1 MSNVRVGSARIDEN
15 GKVSGGIPGDQ
26 TGMEVAIE
34 PWYSHPKKYVVARAK
49 RASVRERIAS
59 DMEAACANNMIGY
72 NQKGSWE
79 LYDRSKEYGWD
90 CSKVTVVSNVDC
102 STLVRACVAYALQ
115 RDITW
120 FSTLNEIEELDKTG
134 EFEILRDEK
143 YSQSP
148 DYLLRGDIL
157 CTATQGHTLVVL
169 DNGSKA
175 GQTTTAPS
183 QNAAQGNTALCGKGI
198 GTAVAKQAMNVR
210 NGADISAKSIAVIGT
225 GVAVEVL
232 DITASGWYR
241 IVWPGESCGYAFT
254 KSGAAYYTYTGKAT
268 VTDIRVG
275 DIVQFTGNTHYI
287 SSTIATG
294 KTCKPGKAK
303 VTAIAKNA
311 KHPYHII
318 AVSGGG
324 SDAYGWVDAATIS
337 K

>member
-15 GKVSGGIPGDQ
+15 GKVMGGQAGDQ
-26 TGMEVAIE
+26 TGLEVAIE
-34 PWYSHPKKYVVARAK
+34 PWYLHDKGWVIIRAK
-49 RASVRERIAS
+49 DANIRERIAIC
-59 DMEAACANNMIGY
+59 MEAACANNLIGY
-72 NQKGSWE
+72 NQDGSWE
-79 LYDRSKEYGWD
+79 LYDKSKQYGWD
-90 CSKVTVVSNVDC
+90 CSKVNVTANTDC
-102 STLVRACVAYALQ
+102 SSLVRVCVAYALQ
-115 RDITW
+115 RDIPW
-120 FSTLNEIEELDKTG
+120 FSTANEAEVLYSTD
-134 EFEILRDEK
+134 EFEIIREPK
-143 YSQSP
+143 CTESSAYQM
-148 DYLLRGDIL
+148 RGDIL
-157 CTATQGHTLVVL
+157 CTTVQGHTVVVL
-169 DNGSKA
+169 DDGSKVECEIIS
-175 GQTTTAPS
+175 T
-183 QNAAQGNTALCGKGI
+183 GNTTLCGTGI
-198 GTAVAKQAMNVR
+198 GTAVAKQGMCIR
-210 NGADISAKSIAVIGT
+210 NGADITAKKLATIET

-254 KSGAAYYTYTGKAT
+254 KSGAAYYTYTGKAA

-311 KHPYHII
+311 KHPYHIV

-324 SDAYGWVDAATIS
+324 SDVYGWVDAATIS

>member
-15 GKVSGGIPGDQ
+15 GKVSGGVPGDQ

-34 PWYSHPKKYVVARAK
+34 PWYLHKQGWVVIRAK
-49 RASVRERIAS
+49 DANVRERIAIC
-59 DMEAACANNMIGY
+59 MEAACTNNNIGY
-72 NQKGSWE
+72 DQSASWD
-79 LYDRSKEYGWD
+79 LYDKAKQYGWD
-90 CSKVTVVSNVDC
+90 CSKVNTPVETDC
-102 STLVRACVAYALQ
+102 SSLVRACVAYALQ
-115 RDITW
+115 RDIPW
-120 FSTLNEIEELDKTG
+120 FSTANEVEVLDATD
-134 EFEILRDEK
+134 EFEIIREPK
-143 YSQSP
+143 CTESSAYQM
-148 DYLLRGDIL
+148 RGDIL
-157 CTATQGHTLVVL
+157 CTTVQGHTVVVL
-169 DNGSKA
+169 DDGSKVECEIIS
-175 GQTTTAPS
+175 T
-183 QNAAQGNTALCGKGI
+183 GNTTLCGTGI
-198 GTAVAKQAMNVR
+198 GTAVAKQAMHVR
-210 NGADISAKSIAVIGT
+210 NGADIGATSLAVIKKD
-225 GVAVEVL
+225 VAVEVL

-294 KTCKPGKAK
+294 KICKPGKAK

-311 KHPYHII
+311 KHPYHIV

-324 SDAYGWVDAATIS
+324 SDVYGWVDAATIS

>member
-15 GKVSGGIPGDQ
+15 GKVSGGVPGDQ
-26 TGMEVAIE
+26 TGLEVAIE
-34 PWYSHPKKYVVARAK
+34 PWYLHKQGWVVIRAK
-49 RASVRERIAS
+49 DSKVRERIAIC
-59 DMEAACANNMIGY
+59 MEAACANNFIGY
-72 NQKGSWE
+72 NQDGSWE
-79 LYDRSKEYGWD
+79 LYDKSKQYGWD
-90 CSKVTVVSNVDC
+90 CSKVNVTANTDC
-102 STLVRACVAYALQ
+102 SSLVRTCVAFAAQ
-115 RDITW
+115 KEIAW
-120 FSTLNEIEELDKTG
+120 FSTLNEVTVLDGTKL
-134 EFEILRDEK
+134 FDILTDAK
-143 YSQSP
+143 YTKSS

-157 CTATQGHTLVVL
+157 CTCTQGHTVVVL

-175 GQTTTAPS
+175 GQTTTEPS
-183 QNAAQGNTALCGKGI
+183 SNAAQGNTALCGKGI
-198 GTAVAKQAMNVR
+198 GTAVTKQAMNVR

-254 KSGAAYYTYTGKAT
+254 KSGAAYYTYTGKAAAT
-268 VTDIRVG
+268 EIRVG

-311 KHPYHII
+311 KHPYHIV

-324 SDAYGWVDAATIS
+324 SDVYGWVDAATIS

>member
-15 GKVSGGIPGDQ
+15 GKVSGGVPGDQ
-26 TGMEVAIE
+26 TGLEVAIE
-34 PWYSHPKKYVVARAK
+34 PWYLHKQGWVVIRAK
-49 RASVRERIAS
+49 DSNVRERIAIC
-59 DMEAACANNMIGY
+59 MEAACANNLIGY
-72 NQKGSWE
+72 NQDGSWE
-79 LYDRSKEYGWD
+79 LYDKSKQYGWD
-90 CSKVTVVSNVDC
+90 CSKVNVTANTDC
-102 STLVRACVAYALQ
+102 SSLVRTCVAYATGKN
-115 RDITW
+115 IPW
-120 FSTLNEIEELDKTG
+120 FSTLNQVIVLSDTG
-134 EFEILRDEK
+134 YFDIITDAK
-143 YSQSP
+143 YTCSP
-148 DYLLRGDIL
+148 DYVRRGDIL
-157 CTATQGHTLVVL
+157 CTRTQGHTVVVL

-175 GQTTTAPS
+175 GKTTTPSS

-198 GTAVAKQAMNVR
+198 GTAVSKQGMCIRSGAYITAKKLATI
-210 NGADISAKSIAVIGT
+210 DT

-268 VTDIRVG
+268 ATDIRVG

-311 KHPYHII
+311 KHPYHIV

-324 SDAYGWVDAATIS
+324 SDVYGWVDAATIS